1 MLFEKV
7 NETVEFLMGKTK
19 YRPKIAVVLG
29 SGLGDLVNYITGQ
42 EEVDYEEIPNFPVS
56 TVAGHAGKLVFGK
69 IGGVEVVA
77 MKGRFHFYEGYDMKT
92 VTYPMY
98 VFKQFGIEKV
108 IVSNA
113 AGGINRSFEPGTL
126 MIITDFI
133 NSFGTNP
140 LIGHNDERFGPRFPD
155 MSEVY
160 KKTFIEKAKK
170 VADEIGVKYRE
181 GVYIGVTGPYYETAA
196 EIKVFEQ
203 NGASAVGMSTVP
215 ESMVANYLGMEVLGI
230 SCITNMATGIATKA
244 HSHEDVMA
252 VAKRTGE
259 DFCRWVAKIVETTEK

>member
-1 MLFEKV
+1 MLFEKS
-7 NETVEFLMGKTK
+7 NETANFLKGKTN
-19 YRPKIAVVLG
+19 YRPKTAVILG
-29 SGLGDLVNYITGQ
+29 SGLGDLVNYI
-42 EEVDYEEIPNFPVS
+42 EDHVEVDYKDIPHFPVS

-77 MKGRFHFYEGYDMKT
+77 MKGRFHFYEGYEMRT
-92 VTYPMY
+92 VTYPIY
-98 VFKQFGIEKV
+98 VFKQMGIENI

-113 AGGINRSFEPGTL
+113 AGGINRTFDPGTL

-133 NSFGTNP
+133 NMFGTNP

-160 KKTFIEKAKK
+160 KKDFIEKAKN

-196 EIKVFEQ
+196 EISAFEKL
-203 NGASAVGMSTVP
+203 GASAVGMSTVP
-215 ESMVANYLGMEVLGI
+215 ESMIANYLGLKVLGI

-259 DFCRWVAKIVETTEK
+259 DFCRWVAKIVSKLG